1 MAAREVSMRWL
12 NVSKA
17 VVSLTAVVFLAF
29 SAAGQDTPQKYP
41 RYVFALNPGGDAAVY
56 SVNSSIGTLSL
67 TRVVAGA
74 GGLSA
79 VTHPNG
85 RFIYSG
91 GYGVIKGFSVQGDG
105 SLLSLPGSP
114 YSVPGASNL
123 NSISLSPSGKT
134 LAVADPGFNYVWS
147 YAVDTI
153 TGALTLAPGA
163 PFTGGPGTDGLTI
176 DHSSKFLYVSA
187 GTNTVY
193 AFSINPSNAVLTAV
207 PGSPFSMSAVNMYP
221 KGLLGDSSGKYLYV
235 SGVKGVDGFSVN
247 SQTGALQLIVG
258 SPFAGPGG
266 YSGVLSADPLGKFI
280 YAGGGTS
287 EAYVYTVK
295 GANGALKGVAG
306 SPFGLWALSV
316 VPDPTGNYLFA
327 ESAAGVNVIGVN
339 RTTGALTLINAYSD
353 IATQRPLLAIAVST
367 GAAPVKYT
375 PKFAY
380 VANQGDNT
388 VTGYR
393 INATSGALV
402 KIGASAVGTY
412 PFFLTTDL
420 NGRFLFVTN
429 FQSNNL
435 SVFKINASNGVIT
448 EVPGSPYATGVR
460 PLSVAVDPF
469 ANYVYVG
476 STDYTVSTFSIA
488 PGIGTLT
495 NVGSTSFQAHCG
507 APSAMVIAPMGT
519 NLYAA
524 CGNLAVVAIL
534 NPTPGP
540 DGGGNFIYSTSLVA
554 DPHGGWGWGVVS
566 GKAVEQIGFDVYNVG
581 FWAYGPS
588 GGSPTGGVAVDPFGR
603 FLYAVE
609 GNANDI
615 QASSIAQGGPLTLV
629 PGSPFAA
636 GTSPVAGASDFSGKF
651 LYIVNQASNDLSGYA
666 VNQVTGALTPLTP
679 ATVATGKGPIS
690 IVTTGTTH

>member
-17 VVSLTAVVFLAF
+17 AVLLSVILLAF
-29 SAAGQDTPQKYP
+29 SAAGENATQKYP
-41 RYVFALNPGGDAAVY
+41 RYVFALVPGGDTAVY
-56 SVNSSIGTLSL
+56 GVNSGTGTLRL
-67 TRVVAGA
+67 TRVVPGP
-74 GGLSA
+74 GGISA

-91 GYGVIKGFSVQGDG
+91 GYGVIKGFSVQADG

-114 YSVPGASNL
+114 YNVPGASNL
-123 NSISLSPSGKT
+123 TSIGLSPSGKT
-134 LAVADPGFNYVWS
+134 LAVADFEFNDVWS
-147 YAVDTI
+147 YVVDTV

-163 PFTGGPGTDGLTI
+163 PFTAGPGGLTI
-176 DHSSKFLYVSA
+176 DHSSKFLYVSGA
-187 GTNTVY
+187 SNNVY
-193 AFSINPSNAVLTAV
+193 AFSINPANAVLTAV
-207 PGSPFSMSAVNMYP
+207 PGSPFSLSAGNMYP
-221 KGLLGDSSGKYLYV
+221 GGMIGDLSGKYLYV
-235 SGVKGVDGFSVN
+235 SGSKGVDGFSVN

-258 SPFAGPGG
+258 SPFAGPGAQG
-266 YSGVLSADPLGKFI
+266 GVLAADPLGKFI
-280 YAGGGTS
+280 YAGRGYGV
-287 EAYVYTVK
+287 YVYTVD
-295 GANGALKGVAG
+295 GATGALKGVAG
-306 SPFGLWALSV
+306 SPFGIWAGYIA
-316 VPDPTGNYLFA
+316 PDPTGSYLFTTR
-327 ESAAGVNVIGVN
+327 SGPNVVGVN

-353 IATQRPLLAIAVST
+353 IATEGPYLTIAVST

-393 INATSGALV
+393 INATSGALSKV
-402 KIGASAVGTY
+402 GSATVGTY
-412 PFFLTTDL
+412 PTFLTADL

-429 FQSNNL
+429 CGSSNL
-435 SVFKINASNGVIT
+435 SVFKINASNGIIA
-448 EVPGSPYATGVR
+448 EVPGSPYTTGGCPV
-460 PLSVAVDPF
+460 SAAVDAF

-476 STDYTVSTFSIA
+476 SSDYTVSTFSID

-507 APSAMVIAPMGT
+507 APGAMVIAPMGT

-534 NPTPGP
+534 TPTPVP
-540 DGGGNFIYSTSLVA
+540 DGGGNFVYSTSLVA

-615 QASSIAQGGPLTLV
+615 QASSIALGGPLTLI

-651 LYIVNQASNDLSGYA
+651 LYIVNQGSNDLSGYA
-666 VNQVTGALTPLTP
+666 VDQLTGALTPLTP
-679 ATVATGKGPIS
+679 ATVGTGKAPIS